1 MAKTPVLRLLRERK
15 LADLVAPPRS
25 STVFEASGVI
35 TNGTDC
41 FVVLDNVRRVVRI
54 ASHLRPEAGEHEWV
68 GAARHGEGYEAVTF
82 GRSTGRFYLMIEA
95 QKHPDG
101 TFKGAIEEYD
111 ERWRFK
117 MRRWVDLPFEKRNT
131 GFEGLASVECR
142 GRHFLLALCEGNNC
156 GGGRKNKKGGRG
168 RIHVLQ
174 QRGGMW
180 KPVAR
185 IKLPRHVKF
194 KDYAGMAIRGDRIAV
209 VSQESSRLWLG
220 RFRSGEW
227 TINGAG
233 RIYDFP
239 RTKRARGCTTPWNA
253 SRGSRPRRS
262 LPSPIFARGTTRNE
276 VPEPISRFTSSRRP
290 DAISP
295 ATRTQ

>member
-1 MAKTPVLRLLRERK
+1 M
-15 LADLVAPPRS
+15 
-25 STVFEASGVI
+25 FEASGVI

-54 ASHLRPEAGEHEWV
+54 ASHLRPESGDHEWI
-68 GAARHGEGYEAVTF
+68 GAARQGEGYEAVTF
-82 GRSTGRFYLMIEA
+82 SRGTGRFYLMIEA

-111 ERWRFK
+111 KRWRFK
-117 MRRWVDLPFEKRNT
+117 TRRWVDLPSRSATLDSKVSRRWNFAGSTSCSRCAKGITRR
-131 GFEGLASVECR
+131 C
-142 GRHFLLALCEGNNC
+142 
-156 GGGRKNKKGGRG
+156 GRKSRKGGSG
-168 RIHVLQ
+168 RIHVLR

-180 KPVAR
+180 KPVVR

-194 KDYAGMAIRGDRIAV
+194 KDYAGMAVRGDRIAV

-227 TINGAG
+227 KIKGTG
-233 RIYDFP
+233 RVYDFP
-239 RTKRARGCTTPWNA
+239 RTKKRQEAVPHRGRRLVAFAHDTRCRLRSPQEALPETKCPNR
-253 SRGSRPRRS
+253 SVDPRLQGR
-262 LPSPIFARGTTRNE
+262 LTR
-276 VPEPISRFTSSRRP
+276 
-290 DAISP
+290 ISP

>member
-25 STVFEASGVI
+25 GAVFEASGVI

-54 ASHLRPEAGEHEWV
+54 ASHLRPESGDHEWV
-68 GAARHGEGYEAVTF
+68 GAARQGEGYEAVTF
-82 GRSTGRFYLMIEA
+82 GRSTRRFYLMIEA

-111 ERWRFK
+111 KRWHFK
-117 MRRWVDLPFEKRNT
+117 VRRWVDFPFEKRNT
-131 GFEGLASVECR
+131 GFEGLASVEFR
-142 GRHFLLALCEGNNC
+142 GQHFLLALCEGNNC
-156 GGGRKNKKGGRG
+156 RGGRKSKKGGRG

-174 QRGGMW
+174 QRRGMW

-194 KDYAGMAIRGDRIAV
+194 KDYAGMAVRGDRIAV

-227 TINGAG
+227 KINGAG

-239 RTKRARGCTTPWNA
+239 RTKKGKRIYHTVEGISWLSPTTLVAVSDLRKKRHPK
-253 SRGSRPRRS
+253 RS
-262 LPSPIFARGTTRNE
+262 
-276 VPEPISRFTSSRRP
+276 
-290 DAISP
+290 
-295 ATRTQ
+295 TRTDQSIHVFRVG